1 MAKIDS
7 IKRIPVIDQSID
19 VIKSYIMGGN
29 LKAGDF
35 LPPEM
40 ELCKQLGI
48 GRSTLREAIKILEIQ
63 GFVRKK
69 HGVGMMIVNESDQ
82 AALDMLQLMLKRNG
96 STMEE
101 LIEVRYAIE
110 LRTTKLAAINATKA
124 DIEQIEMHV
133 KIMQN
138 NISTTEEYAKADIDF
153 HQTVAKASHN
163 TVFEFILKTI
173 RPLLEEMIYE
183 TLKFEHR
190 PELSMKYH
198 EKIFEA
204 IKAKAPEKAVEAI
217 REHLQAT
224 NMMLNKLK

>member
-1 MAKIDS
+1 MANIDS

-19 VIKSYIMGGN
+19 VIKSYIMEGN
-29 LKAGDF
+29 LKTGDF

-69 HGVGMMIVNESDQ
+69 HGVGMMIVNESSQ
-82 AALDMLQLMLKRNG
+82 AALDMLQLMLIRNG
-96 STMEE
+96 STMKE
-101 LIEVRYAIE
+101 LMEVRYAIE
-110 LRTTKLAAINATKA
+110 LRTTKLAATNAGKV
-124 DIEQIEMHV
+124 DIEEIERHV
-133 KIMQN
+133 RIMQN
-138 NISTTEEYAKADIDF
+138 NITTIKEYEKADINF
-153 HQTVAKASHN
+153 HQAVAKASHN
-163 TVFEFILKTI
+163 TVFEFILNTI
-173 RPLLEEMIYE
+173 HPLLEEMIHK

-198 EKIFEA
+198 EKIFKA

-217 REHLQAT
+217 KEHLQAT
-224 NMMLNKLK
+224 NMMLNK

>member
-19 VIKSYIMGGN
+19 VIKAYIMEGN

-48 GRSTLREAIKILEIQ
+48 GRSTLREGIKTLEIQ

-82 AALDMLQLMLKRNG
+82 AALEMLQLMLKRNG
-96 STMEE
+96 SSTME
-101 LIEVRYAIE
+101 LMEVRYAIE
-110 LRTTKLAAINATKA
+110 LRTAKLAAINASKA
-124 DIEQIEMHV
+124 DVIEIGGHV
-133 KIMQN
+133 QIMQN
-138 NISTTEEYAKADIDF
+138 NISTIEEYVKADINF
-153 HQTVAKASHN
+153 HQAVAKASHN
-163 TVFEFILKTI
+163 TVFEFMLNTI
-173 RPLLEEMIYE
+173 RPLLEEMIHE

-204 IKAKAPEKAVEAI
+204 IKTKSPEKAVEAI
-217 REHLQAT
+217 KEHLQAT
-224 NMMLNKLK
+224 NRMLNKSN

>member
-1 MAKIDS
+1 MAIIDS
-7 IKRIPVIDQSID
+7 IKRVSVIDQSID
-19 VIKSYIMGGN
+19 KLKDFIMKGD
-29 LKAGDF
+29 LKTGDF

-48 GRSTLREAIKILEIQ
+48 GRSTLRETIKTLELQ

-69 HGVGMMIVNESDQ
+69 HGVGMKIVNESSQ

-101 LIEVRYAIE
+101 LMEVRNTIE
-110 LRTTKLAAINATKA
+110 IRTTKLAATKATKS
-124 DIEQIEMHV
+124 DIEEMGRYV

-138 NISTTEEYAKADIDF
+138 NLTSLDEYVEADMNF
-153 HQTVAKASHN
+153 HHAVAKASHN
-163 TVFEFILKTI
+163 MIFDFILKTI
-173 RPLLEEMIYE
+173 RPLFEEMIHE

-198 EKIFEA
+198 EKIFTA
-204 IKAKAPEKAVEAI
+204 IKAKDADKAVEAI
-217 REHLQAT
+217 TEHLLAT
-224 NMMLNKLK
+224 EKMLNISN